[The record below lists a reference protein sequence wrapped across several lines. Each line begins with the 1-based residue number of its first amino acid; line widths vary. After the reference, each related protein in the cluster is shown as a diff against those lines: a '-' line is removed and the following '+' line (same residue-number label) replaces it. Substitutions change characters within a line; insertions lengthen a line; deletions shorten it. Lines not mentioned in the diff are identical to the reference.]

1 MLLSLAR
8 RQLIVVLQLAYV
20 KLAHLKKLKQRIGHQ
35 IAVQTR
41 AQQLAQLDH
50 MLLQTSVLPVR
61 LSPTPQ
67 PVPPTPALLSEIA
80 VSLPALPMLSKLRA
94 QQLLLLKRVRHAQ
107 PSLTKQ
113 QRELLVLTVQS
124 LVLQQ
129 QPAASPIALWV
140 ISRTE
145 LVPLTSARS
154 VVPPLLMPLHTPAP
168 RQPTKSLHHV

>member
-8 RQLIVVLQLAYV
+8 PQLTVVLQLAYV
-20 KLAHLKKLKQRIGHQ
+20 KLAHLKKLKQRIKHMS
-35 IAVQTR
+35 AVQTR

-67 PVPPTPALLSEIA
+67 PVPPTPALLPQIA
-80 VSLPALPMLSKLRA
+80 VSLPALPMPSKLWA
-94 QQLLLLKRVRHAQ
+94 QQLLLTRVRHAQ

-113 QRELLVLTVQS
+113 HWQTLVLTVQS

-129 QPAASPIALWV
+129 QPAASPIAL
-140 ISRTE
+140 
-145 LVPLTSARS
+145 
-154 VVPPLLMPLHTPAP
+154 
-168 RQPTKSLHHV
+168 